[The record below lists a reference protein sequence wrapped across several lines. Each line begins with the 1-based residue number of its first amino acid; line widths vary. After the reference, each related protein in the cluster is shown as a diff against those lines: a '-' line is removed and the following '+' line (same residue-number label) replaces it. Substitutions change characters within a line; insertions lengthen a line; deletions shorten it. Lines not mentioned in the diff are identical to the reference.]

1 MPRESPNG
9 PSLPQAGQKKGSSS
23 GPGRPISSP
32 LKTPQPLLFPPR
44 NDPCGGQ
51 AMELSLFPRD
61 LFAELDRLQRQVQ
74 RAFEFSPSIRGFA
87 RGGFPALNVASTPQ
101 SVEIY
106 AFAPG
111 LEAKSI
117 DVQLER
123 GVLSIAGE
131 RKPALPGEPERAT
144 VHVNERFAGRF
155 HRVITLSDDLDP
167 NEVRAAYRE
176 GVLHVSIK
184 RLESAQP
191 RRINVN

>member
-1 MPRESPNG
+1 
-9 PSLPQAGQKKGSSS
+9 
-23 GPGRPISSP
+23 
-32 LKTPQPLLFPPR
+32 
-44 NDPCGGQ
+44 
-51 AMELSLFPRD
+51 MELSLFPRD

-111 LEAKSI
+111 LDPKSI

-131 RKPALPGEPERAT
+131 RQSPGGKERAT
-144 VHVNERFAGRF
+144 MHVNERFTGRF
-155 HRVITLSDDLDP
+155 HRVITLSDELDP

-176 GVLHVSIK
+176 VVLHISIR
-184 RLESAQP
+184 RLKSAQP
-191 RRINVN
+191 RRITVN